1 MYSYSINILID
12 VYIKKTKVTHNK
24 KLDKLFNKKQEQ
36 DGLKENSNNVIW
48 NLTSRILSNEEYQ
61 ILSYGL
67 NHGIA
72 TNLKESGTLAS
83 AESVCDQISRNNICK
98 ESHYHVERA
107 KNSLESLA
115 FNLIDFGKNQVYK
128 DKRKLEIIKN
138 LWKELVI
145 LKLDKRNGAVL
156 VRTID

>member
-1 MYSYSINILID
+1 MP
-12 VYIKKTKVTHNK
+12 
-24 KLDKLFNKKQEQ
+24 
-36 DGLKENSNNVIW
+36 
-48 NLTSRILSNEEYQ
+48 
-61 ILSYGL
+61 
-67 NHGIA
+67 
-72 TNLKESGTLAS
+72 
-83 AESVCDQISRNNICK
+83 RNNICK

-145 LKLDKRNGAVL
+145 LKLDERNGAVL